1 MVKSVRELLGQA
13 NGGRKTHLNCM
24 WAGVPDCTEGRR
36 HRDST
41 HISLLPGCRC
51 HVASSFTPPCQAF
64 PTTVGGT
71 LWDLSRRKLL
81 HPEAAFCR
89 ALCHSSSSGCI
100 PRRVCCA
107 LLQAA
112 ALASTSCGAEAALR
126 ASPAAKQ
133 AMHQRRE
140 SNLVFFLPCPLSC
153 ISF

>member
-1 MVKSVRELLGQA
+1 MEAGRPTLIAYGLGSQTVQK
-13 NGGRKTHLNCM
+13 GGGTGTRL
-24 WAGVPDCTEGRR
+24 V
-36 HRDST
+36 
-41 HISLLPGCRC
+41 SLCFLDADATWPVHSHPR
-51 HVASSFTPPCQAF
+51 CQAF

-107 LLQAA
+107 LLPAA
-112 ALASTSCGAEAALR
+112 ALASTSCGAEAAWR

-133 AMHQRRE
+133 AMHHTLCPQRRE
-140 SNLVFFLPCPLSC
+140 PNLVFFLPCPLSC